1 MAMPCDSTVSWMDNK
16 IYADNAVE
24 KHNANDLKDV
34 KSVRN
39 VENISGKQ
47 TKKESGLLIGI

>member
-1 MAMPCDSTVSWMDNK
+1 MAMPCDSTVSWMANK

>member
-1 MAMPCDSTVSWMDNK
+1 MANK
-16 IYADNAVE
+16 TYADNAAD

-47 TKKESGLLIGI
+47 MRKEPGLPIGI